1 MPFTIPYQAVVTSSA
16 IGVEA
21 ITPVIS
27 SCQCS
32 LVPCRKRFLLRLFVS
47 LLGCAS
53 CVASAGFGAPLS
65 SFLQA
70 QRTDAAARAL
80 QAGQPGT
87 EVLREVIRGAAAAT
101 DMDSR
106 EADRLA
112 TALASDQQLG
122 QVR

>member
-1 MPFTIPYQAVVTSSA
+1 MLWCYFPSLIKLLLQALLRAWKTWRWFSYLAS
-16 IGVEA
+16 
-21 ITPVIS
+21 
-27 SCQCS
+27 
-32 LVPCRKRFLLRLFVS
+32 RRHFLLRLLVS
-47 LLGCAS
+47 LPAFAS
-53 CVASAGFGAPLS
+53 CVASAGVLAFLS
-65 SFLQA
+65 SCLQA
-70 QRTDAAARAL
+70 QRTDAAAGAL